1 MKIILYKKCILNSNY
16 TEVFR
21 DKELLNNYLTT
32 LVNKE
37 ITINDAFYNLSGVI
51 TVKFDN
57 TKLQAFDYNYMKI
70 ISENANIENLDEIF
84 CFINNIDV
92 SNNMALID
100 YTCDY
105 WSTFN
110 DKFSL
115 RESLMSYSRL
125 PLKNNYPHY
134 LPLKYESNSPTI
146 LNTYG
151 FESGFYNSLRL
162 VVELQIFDSLAQAGE
177 IVPRIT
183 KTVLFDEAL
192 GIRTIDT
199 LIDFLSANENQKTY
213 HLGEVEAKYFEM
225 VNLYIIPDKWA
236 KSIIESPYINKIH
249 GYILNNNIGFNEISY
264 SNDRFVSLINLSTF
278 DEDEHSEYINDDYRK
293 HCVSFGFYTTQFP
306 YVYNGYSKKT
316 DFLCYIDSWNFNIY
330 MQNENGLQEITE
342 LFSTE
347 LNFKAVSAEA
357 IAQQKLQRKV
367 QTAHGIGQAI
377 AGASQIAGGILNL
390 AVGGGTSGTSMT
402 RYRPDGSVSS
412 RKNEFERGA
421 GGSTGGAIG
430 SIGSGV
436 SNMISGIAN
445 IASANANQY
454 VNSSIVDNFNMAKLN
469 AYYGFCFLLLDYD
482 KIINKEQVESCIN
495 EVGYKVNYFVNTID
509 IDESKINELKANKY
523 NVIKFDF
530 VRINGISTNINN
542 IIENIL
548 INGVKIWYS
557 VDV

>member
-37 ITINDAFYNLSGVI
+37 ITINVAFYNLSGVI

-70 ISENANIENLDEIF
+70 ISENANSENLDEIF

-125 PLKNNYPHY
+125 PLKNNYPYY

-146 LNTYG
+146 LKTYG
-151 FESGFYNSLRL
+151 FESGFSNSLRL
-162 VVELQIFDSLAQAGE
+162 VVELQIFRSLAQAGE

-183 KTVLFDEAL
+183 ETVIFDKVL
-192 GIRTIDT
+192 GIRSIDN
-199 LIDFLSANENQKTY
+199 LIDFLSTNENQKTY
-213 HLGEVEAKYFEM
+213 YSGVNIQPNDAMYFEM

-236 KSIIESPYINKIH
+236 KNILDASGMGQIS
-249 GYILNNNIGFNEISY
+249 GYIYDETARFKEIHYNE
-264 SNDRFVSLINLSTF
+264 NEFASLINLSTF
-278 DEDEHSEYINDDYRK
+278 DEDNIVNIDDNYRK
-293 HCVSFGFYTTQFP
+293 HCVSFGFFTTQFP

-316 DFLCYIDSWNFNIY
+316 DFLCFIDSWNFNIY

-342 LFSTE
+342 LFNTE

-377 AGASQIAGGILNL
+377 AAASQIAGGILNL

-430 SIGSGV
+430 QIGSGV

-454 VNSSIVDNFNMAKLN
+454 VNSSIVDNYNMAKLN
-469 AYYGFCFLLLDYD
+469 AYYGFCFLLLDD
-482 KIINKEQVESCIN
+482 NKIINKEQVESCIN
-495 EVGYKVNYFVNTID
+495 ETGYKVNYFWD
-509 IDESKINELKANKY
+509 SWQDAKY
-523 NVIKFDF
+523 CPNCGARMD
-530 VRINGISTNINN
+530 
-542 IIENIL
+542 
-548 INGVKIWYS
+548 GVEQ
-557 VDV
+557 